1 MTKHRI
7 LIVDDEH
14 AITRMV
20 KLNLESTGR
29 YEVRGENSS
38 VNALATA
45 REFRPD
51 LVLLDVIMPGADG
64 GEIAARMK
72 NDAILRQVPIVFL
85 TATVSPKEA
94 GKGGL
99 ISAGMK
105 FLAKPVSLATLVG
118 CLEDFLGKP
127 TEKAPTEA
135 PGAGGGEKSNQ

>member
-29 YEVRGENSS
+29 YEVRGENAS
-38 VNALATA
+38 VNALAAA

-72 NDAILRQVPIVFL
+72 NDAVLRQVPIVFL

-105 FLAKPVSLATLVG
+105 FLAKPVSLATLVA
-118 CLEDFLGKP
+118 CIEEFLGKP
-127 TEKAPTEA
+127 TEAAPPEA
-135 PGAGGGEKSNQ
+135 PGAGGGKSN

>member
-1 MTKHRI
+1 MIKHRI

-14 AITRMV
+14 PITRMV
-20 KLNLESTGR
+20 KLNLEATGR

-38 VNALATA
+38 VNALAAA

-72 NDAILRQVPIVFL
+72 NDAVLRQVPIVFL

-99 ISAGMK
+99 MSAGMK
-105 FLAKPVSLATLVG
+105 FLAKPVSLATLVA
-118 CLEDFLGKP
+118 CIEEFLGKP
-127 TEKAPTEA
+127 TETSPPEA
-135 PGAGGGEKSNQ
+135 PGAGGGKSK

>member
-1 MTKHRI
+1 MNKHRI

-38 VNALATA
+38 VNALAVA

-72 NDAILRQVPIVFL
+72 MTPSCGRCPSCS
-85 TATVSPKEA
+85 SPPPCRPRRRAKA
-94 GKGGL
+94 G
-99 ISAGMK
+99 
-105 FLAKPVSLATLVG
+105 
-118 CLEDFLGKP
+118 
-127 TEKAPTEA
+127 
-135 PGAGGGEKSNQ
+135 

>member
-1 MTKHRI
+1 MNKHRI

-38 VNALATA
+38 VNALAVA

-72 NDAILRQVPIVFL
+72 NDAVLRQVPIVFL

-118 CLEDFLGKP
+118 CLEEFLGKP
-127 TEKAPTEA
+127 TEATTPA
-135 PGAGGGEKSNQ
+135 VPGAGGGKSNQ